1 MFNIFWFTQ
10 SRYSIRSWSSFR
22 IIIALLCV
30 WSLPTYAASEKPS
43 LSDVITVSGSTAQK
57 INIEIGQ
64 ALTLDV
70 PNGVR
75 TIYVSEPTL
84 LDTNLKNANQLAI
97 SGRIAGTTDLY
108 LQDSSGNTIASYR
121 VFIKRN
127 LALLYDVLRT
137 AAPHLDLKL
146 QATGRGMILT
156 GDVASE
162 IEGFRIEQVVRSAL
176 SAEELTGFVNQLTI
190 READQVM
197 IKLTIAEVQHSVLKQ
212 LGVKTTGS
220 WTVGNTSFNAKGS
233 TSIVDG
239 VGTIA
244 AHVGGKELFSLQ
256 ALEREGVL
264 RTLAEPTLT
273 AISGGEA
280 KFTAGGQIPILGSY
294 TYAGGVASR
303 GVTYK
308 DVGVELSFKPVV
320 ISSGRI
326 RLTINSVVNEIDPS
340 LAYTFDGVT
349 YPGFRRRMM
358 DTIVELPSGA
368 ALMTAGLLQQQ
379 SSIEIQGIPGLLN
392 ITIIGALFRSREFQ
406 RKESELMIVVTPF
419 IAKSIKP
426 ERMPLPTDAF
436 RLTDDAS
443 QILQSQMVQ
452 KYGASKSASGSPT
465 QKPPMGVG
473 FITK

>member
-1 MFNIFWFTQ
+1 MLNIHGLLHR
-10 SRYSIRSWSSFR
+10 SASINLWLSVRLVVSV
-22 IIIALLCV
+22 ICIVAIPA
-30 WSLPTYAASEKPS
+30 YAAPDRPKLSE
-43 LSDVITVSGSTAQK
+43 IIEVSNTDSQK
-57 INIEIGQ
+57 VNIEIGQ
-64 ALTLDV
+64 SLILDI
-70 PNGVR
+70 PKGVR
-75 TIYVSEPTL
+75 TIYVSEPAL
-84 LDTNLKNANQLAI
+84 LDTTLKNANQLAV

-108 LQDSSGNTIASYR
+108 LQDETGNNLASYR

-162 IEGFRIEQVVRSAL
+162 IEANRIEQVVRSSL
-176 SAEELTGFVNQLTI
+176 SSDELSGFVNQLTI
-190 READQVM
+190 RESDQVM
-197 IKLTIAEVQHSVLKQ
+197 IKLTIAEVQHSILKQ

-220 WTVGNTSFNAKGS
+220 WTVGNTNFSGKGS
-233 TSIVDG
+233 TSITDG

-244 AHVGGKELFSLQ
+244 ANVGGKELFSLQ

-280 KFTAGGQIPILGSY
+280 KFVAGGQIPILGTFSY
-294 TYAGGVASR
+294 VAGVATRSII
-303 GVTYK
+303 YK
-308 DVGVELSFKPVV
+308 DVGVELNFKPVV

-326 RLTINSVVNEIDPS
+326 RLTISSVVNELDPS
-340 LAYTFDGVT
+340 LAYTFDGIT
-349 YPGFRRRMM
+349 YPGFRRRNM
-358 DTIVELPSGA
+358 DTVVELPSGA

-379 SSIEIQGIPGLLN
+379 STIQIQGVPGLLN
-392 ITIIGALFRSREFQ
+392 IPVIGALFRSREFQ

-419 IAKSIKP
+419 IAKSTKP
-426 ERMPLPTDAF
+426 DIMPLPTDAF

-443 QILQSQMVQ
+443 QMLQSQMVK
-452 KYGASKSASGSPT
+452 KYGASKHVGSRQT
-465 QKPPMGVG
+465 QNTSQGVG

>member
-1 MFNIFWFTQ
+1 VAF
-10 SRYSIRSWSSFR
+10 
-22 IIIALLCV
+22 
-30 WSLPTYAASEKPS
+30 
-43 LSDVITVSGSTAQK
+43 
-57 INIEIGQ
+57 
-64 ALTLDV
+64 
-70 PNGVR
+70 
-75 TIYVSEPTL
+75 
-84 LDTNLKNANQLAI
+84 
-97 SGRIAGTTDLY
+97 
-108 LQDSSGNTIASYR
+108 YR

-127 LALLYDVLRT
+127 LALLYDVLRS

-162 IEGFRIEQVVRSAL
+162 IEASRIEQVVRSSL
-176 SAEELTGFVNQLTI
+176 SPEELSGFVNQLTI

-220 WTVGNTSFNAKGS
+220 WSIGNVGFKGIGS
-233 TSIVDG
+233 TSIADG
-239 VGTIA
+239 VGTISA
-244 AHVGGKELFSLQ
+244 NVGGKELFSLQ

-280 KFTAGGQIPILGSY
+280 KFTAGGQIPILGAY
-294 TYAGGVASR
+294 TYAGGVATR
-303 GVTYK
+303 TVTYK
-308 DVGVELSFKPVV
+308 DVGVELGFKPIV

-326 RLTINSVVNEIDPS
+326 RLSISSTVNELDPS
-340 LAYTFDGVT
+340 LAYTFDGIT
-349 YPGFRRRMM
+349 YPGFRRRNME
-358 DTIVELPSGA
+358 TIVELPSGA

-379 SSIEIQGIPGLLN
+379 SSLQIQGVPGLLN
-392 ITIIGALFRSREFQ
+392 IPVIGALFRSREFQ

-419 IAKSIKP
+419 IAKTTKP
-426 ERMPLPTDAF
+426 DRMPLPTDAF

-452 KYGASKSASGSPT
+452 KYGAAKATSAGPSLN
-465 QKPPMGVG
+465 PPLGVG

>member
-1 MFNIFWFTQ
+1 MFEAHLCMQ
-10 SRYSIRSWSSFR
+10 RKPSIWLWSSHCFAVLFFCLM
-22 IIIALLCV
+22 ALPVL
-30 WSLPTYAASEKPS
+30 AASERPK
-43 LSDVITVSGSTAQK
+43 LSEVIEASSSDAQK
-57 INIEIGQ
+57 VNLEIGQ
-64 ALTLDV
+64 SLILDI
-70 PNGVR
+70 PKGVR
-75 TIYVSEPTL
+75 TIYVSEPSL
-84 LDTNLKNANQLAI
+84 LDTNLKSASQLAV

-108 LQDSSGNTIASYR
+108 LQDETGNTLASYR

-162 IEGFRIEQVVRSAL
+162 IEANRIEQVVRSSL
-176 SAEELTGFVNQLTI
+176 SSDELSGFVNQLTI
-190 READQVM
+190 RESDQVM

-220 WTVGNTSFNAKGS
+220 WTVGNTGFNAKGS
-233 TSIVDG
+233 TSITDG

-244 AHVGGKELFSLQ
+244 ANVGGKELFSLQ

-280 KFTAGGQIPILGSY
+280 KFTAGGQIPILGAY
-294 TYAGGVASR
+294 TYASGVATRS
-303 GVTYK
+303 VIYK
-308 DVGVELSFKPVV
+308 DVGVELNFKPTV

-326 RLTINSVVNEIDPS
+326 RLTISSVVNELDPS
-340 LAYTFDGVT
+340 LAYTFDGIT
-349 YPGFRRRMM
+349 YPGFRRRNM
-358 DTIVELPSGA
+358 DTVVELPSGA

-379 SSIEIQGIPGLLN
+379 SSIEIQGVPGLLN
-392 ITIIGALFRSREFQ
+392 IPVIGALFRSRDFQ

-419 IAKSIKP
+419 IAKSTKP
-426 ERMPLPTDAF
+426 DRMPLPTDAF

-443 QILQSQMVQ
+443 QVLQSQMVQ
-452 KYGASKSASGSPT
+452 KYGVSKPLNTGSAQNIP
-465 QKPPMGVG
+465 QGVG

>member
-1 MFNIFWFTQ
+1 MFKFYRF
-10 SRYSIRSWSSFR
+10 RLWSSV
-22 IIIALLCV
+22 AVVVLLASLV
-30 WSLPTYAASEKPS
+30 SLPSYAGPEKPK
-43 LSDVITVSGSTAQK
+43 LSELIEASGSDAQK

-64 ALTLDV
+64 ALILDV
-70 PNGVR
+70 PPGVR

-84 LDTNLKNANQLAI
+84 LDTNLKNASKLSI

-108 LQDSSGNTIASYR
+108 LQDSSGTTLAFYR

-127 LALLYDVLRT
+127 LALLYDVLRS

-162 IEGFRIEQVVRSAL
+162 AEAGRIEQVVRSSL
-176 SAEELTGFVNQLTI
+176 SPEELSGFVNQLTV

-220 WTVGNTSFNAKGS
+220 WTIGNVGFKSTGS
-233 TSIVDG
+233 ASITDG
-239 VGTIA
+239 VGTISA
-244 AHVGGKELFSLQ
+244 NVGGKELFSLQ

-280 KFTAGGQIPILGSY
+280 KFTAGGQIPILGAF
-294 TYAGGVASR
+294 TFAGGVATR
-303 GVTYK
+303 TVTYK
-308 DVGVELSFKPVV
+308 DVGVELAFKPIV

-326 RLTINSVVNEIDPS
+326 RLSISSVVNELDPS

-349 YPGFRRRMM
+349 YPGFRKRNM

-368 ALMTAGLLQQQ
+368 ALMTAGLMQQQ
-379 SSIEIQGIPGLLN
+379 SSIEIQGVPGLLN
-392 ITIIGALFRSREFQ
+392 IPVIGALFRSREFQ

-419 IAKSIKP
+419 IAKTTKP
-426 ERMPLPTDAF
+426 DRMPLPTDAF

-443 QILQSQMVQ
+443 QIFQSKMVQ
-452 KYGASKSASGSPT
+452 KYGPAKATSAGQSSNPAL
-465 QKPPMGVG
+465 GVG

>member
-1 MFNIFWFTQ
+1 MFPLNRFMQGIC
-10 SRYSIRSWSSFR
+10 SSWLSFSL
-22 IIIALLCV
+22 ALVVTLACLV
-30 WSLPTYAASEKPS
+30 TLPTQAAPEKPK
-43 LSDVITVSGSTAQK
+43 LSEVIEVSGSDAQK
-57 INIEIGQ
+57 ITIEIGQ

-70 PNGVR
+70 PAGVR

-84 LDTNLKNANQLAI
+84 LDTSLRNANQLSI

-108 LQDSSGNTIASYR
+108 LQDSSGTTVAFYR

-162 IEGFRIEQVVRSAL
+162 IEATRIEQVVRSSL
-176 SAEELTGFVNQLTI
+176 SSEELSGFVNQLTI

-220 WTVGNTSFNAKGS
+220 WTIGNVGFKGTGS
-233 TSIVDG
+233 TSITDG

-244 AHVGGKELFSLQ
+244 ANVGGKELFSLQ

-280 KFTAGGQIPILGSY
+280 KFTAGGQIPILGAY
-294 TYAGGVASR
+294 TFAGGVATR
-303 GVTYK
+303 TVTYK
-308 DVGVELSFKPVV
+308 DVGVELGFKPVV

-326 RLTINSVVNEIDPS
+326 RLSISSTVNELDPS
-340 LAYTFDGVT
+340 LAYTFDGIT
-349 YPGFRRRMM
+349 YPGFRRRNME
-358 DTIVELPSGA
+358 TIVELPSGA

-379 SSIEIQGIPGLLN
+379 SSIEIQGVPGLLN
-392 ITIIGALFRSREFQ
+392 IPVIGALFRSREFQ

-419 IAKSIKP
+419 IAKTTKP
-426 ERMPLPTDAF
+426 DRLPLPTDAF

-452 KYGASKSASGSPT
+452 KYGAAKAKSGSPSLN
-465 QKPPMGVG
+465 PPLGVG